1 MMSPA
6 RADRIVG
13 RGDDGRTETMSD
25 SLTFSSPSNGS
36 RLLLAS
42 AALMATAG
50 LVGMVGVGI
59 ATMALVSMARRRIS
73 VMEVPPREIARK
85 QWRQARAA
93 VSAGA
98 GAWRENAAA

>member
-1 MMSPA
+1 MMSSA
-6 RADRIVG
+6 RARRMVG
-13 RGDDGRTETMSD
+13 AGDDRRTETMSD
-25 SLTFSSPSNGS
+25 SLTLSRNANGS

-50 LVGMVGVGI
+50 VVGMVGVGL
-59 ATMALVSMARRRIS
+59 ATMALVTIARRRIS

-98 GAWRENAAA
+98 GAWRDNGAA

>member
-1 MMSPA
+1 
-6 RADRIVG
+6 
-13 RGDDGRTETMSD
+13 MSD
-25 SLTFSSPSNGS
+25 SLTLSNPSNGS

-50 LVGMVGVGI
+50 VVGMVGVGI

-73 VMEVPPREIARK
+73 VMEVPPSEIARK

-98 GAWRENAAA
+98 GAWRGNSGA